1 MRISSLTIAL
11 FLLCALA
18 LPSAARAHAIL
29 MESQPAA
36 GAAVSPGTIALSLR
50 FNSRIDAERSRVTL
64 IGPRAAATDTK
75 GGAEAIL
82 PIIAAGSGEIIV
94 ATTTLAPGFYLLRW
108 QVLAVDGHITRGE
121 TRFSVSPPK

>member
-11 FLLCALA
+11 VLACALA
-18 LPSAARAHAIL
+18 RPSVVQAHAIL

-36 GAAVSPGTIALSLR
+36 NAAVAPGAIALSLR

-64 IGPRAAATDTK
+64 IGPRAQASDTRA
-75 GGAEAIL
+75 GAEAIL

-94 ATTTLAPGFYLLRW
+94 ATATLAPGFYLLRW

-121 TRFSVSPPK
+121 TRFSVTPGK

>member
-1 MRISSLTIAL
+1 MRI
-11 FLLCALA
+11 LLLLLACALA
-18 LPSAARAHAIL
+18 FPGAAHAHAIL
-29 MESQPAA
+29 LESHPAA
-36 GAAVSPGTIALSLR
+36 GEQIAPGTLPLSLR

-64 IGPRAAATDTK
+64 IGPRANSTDTK

-82 PIIAAGSGEIIV
+82 PIIAAGSGEVIV

-121 TRFSVSPPK
+121 TRFSVSAPK